1 MQKYECKLCEY
12 FTDRMSNLERHNDSS
27 RHKKMLNENDN
38 KRVKNVIPVIP
49 CHPDSTDDVIPNNEF
64 VIPKDDTKTQK
75 KVSKPDK
82 YVCEY
87 CNYRF
92 ASRQSH
98 NRHVHNGCKMKDK
111 NNQIPAMENNLMFLT
126 MFEEFKKMIQKN
138 EQILEKIQTNGSDV
152 LKTTSEAIKST
163 SEAMNATSKTAD
175 RSMKIASYAMK
186 HFKNA
191 PHLSKIDSNHAALML
206 EYIPEHKND
215 KHTADEYIVYRYK
228 KDILVEFIGD
238 IIINYYKKD
247 NPKEQSFWE
256 VDITRLIFIIKDK
269 PNDNAKSEWIK
280 DKNGIKIMVCII
292 DPLCREVREMMLEY
306 MTKIDKMFKRETF
319 DPYEAERLG
328 TDQGIASE
336 IKDLVIKPKFKKKVL
351 RYIAPH
357 FGFNPLIAD
366 IVDDYDS
373 PYDYSNN
380 KSLKL
385 VSAKQSFKKT
395 NSKTDDSSI
404 DSNKK
409 KAKTNKSNKKKYISS
424 DSESSNTDSSSDK
437 TIDLRRKKKN
447 KSKKYSSS
455 EESSTD
461 SD

>member
-27 RHKKMLNENDN
+27 KHKKMLNDNDN
-38 KRVKNVIPVIP
+38 KRAKNVIPVITR
-49 CHPDSTDDVIPNNEF
+49 HPDSTDDVIPNNEF

-75 KVSKPDK
+75 KVAKPDK

-98 NRHVHNGCKMKDK
+98 NRHTHNGCKMNDK
-111 NNQIPAMENNLMFLT
+111 NKQIPAMENNLMFLT

-138 EQILEKIQTNGSDV
+138 EEILEKIQTSGSDV

-163 SEAMNATSKTAD
+163 SEAMNTTSKTAD
-175 RSMKIASYAMK
+175 RSMRIASYAMK

-256 VDITRLIFIIKDK
+256 IDITRLIFIIKDK

-366 IVDDYDS
+366 VVDDCDS
-373 PYDYSNN
+373 PYDNSDD

-385 VSAKQSFKKT
+385 LPTKLSA
-395 NSKTDDSSI
+395 
-404 DSNKK
+404 NKI
-409 KAKTNKSNKKKYISS
+409 TNKRSANKITKTNKKKYASS
-424 DSESSNTDSSSDK
+424 DSESSNTDSSSDN
-437 TIDLRRKKKN
+437 TIDLHKKKKN
-447 KSKKYSSS
+447 KSKKL
-455 EESSTD
+455 
-461 SD
+461 